1 MSDREPTQRPGG
13 RSGMSVSGTLSIIVA
28 AVAVILGFLI
38 LRDINDSGDASGG
51 TDDTTATGTTLPGG
65 PDNTDGST
73 PDGSTTAPTTP
84 TLKPYTVIVANA
96 AGVSGAAAAM
106 TTALQGIQ
114 IQTLPGINSSVTDQT
129 ATTIFFIPGYDLEAA
144 DLAAKMGVTTPPAAM
159 PSPPP
164 IAADASLGAANLLVQ
179 LGTDLAGKPLP
190 TGGATT
196 TETTAT
202 PST

>member
-1 MSDREPTQRPGG
+1 MSDREPTPRPGG

-38 LRDINDSGDASGG
+38 LRDINDSGDAAGNSG
-51 TDDTTATGTTLPGG
+51 DTTETGTTLPGG
-65 PDNTDGST
+65 ANNTDPTT

-84 TLKPYTVIVANA
+84 ALKPYTVIVANA
-96 AGVSGAAAAM
+96 AGVGGAAAAM
-106 TTALQGIQ
+106 TTALQGISV
-114 IQTLPGINSSVTDQT
+114 QTLPGINSNVTDQPT
-129 ATTIFFIPGYDLEAA
+129 TTIFYNPTYELEAA
-144 DLAAKMGVTTPPAAM
+144 DLAAKMGVTTAPAPM

-179 LGTDLAGKPLP
+179 LGGDLAGKPLP

-196 TETTAT
+196 ETTAT
-202 PST
+202 PGT